1 MINQIL
7 VLFVTVI
14 VLFFI
19 FGKFYFRVLIT
30 DFRHY
35 FWVDPCSTSVIKT
48 LDQLSL
54 TLLLCLYS

>member
-30 DFRHY
+30 DFQHY
-35 FWVDPCSTSVIKT
+35 FWADPCSTSVIKT

-54 TLLLCLYS
+54 ALLLCLYS